1 MTNPMGKQKSNG
13 RAGGVQSLTRALSI
27 IKFVASQSGGATLS
41 DIARQTALPVST
53 THRLLTTLQQDRFVH
68 FDPQGARWT
77 IGTGAVVV
85 GNAYLQARDLARTAR
100 PFLRRLMEGS
110 GETANFAILDGDMAV
125 YLGQAES
132 RQTMR
137 AICTVGGRVFL
148 HGSALGKSMLSLMSA
163 EEVSRVLSVKGM
175 RRLTG
180 RTVGTASQIATELS
194 EVRKAG
200 FAIDDEE
207 YSPGLRCVAA
217 AVTDHDGLPL
227 GAISISGPS
236 VRIRRDRL
244 RKLGT
249 FVRSMA
255 EELTAELGGRRVLAV
270 SPEPSN
276 VWKSATSKI
285 SASRE
290 GRTSKNRRSA
300 PRSPR

>member
-1 MTNPMGKQKSNG
+1 
-13 RAGGVQSLTRALSI
+13 
-27 IKFVASQSGGATLS
+27 
-41 DIARQTALPVST
+41 
-53 THRLLTTLQQDRFVH
+53 
-68 FDPQGARWT
+68 
-77 IGTGAVVV
+77 
-85 GNAYLQARDLARTAR
+85 
-100 PFLRRLMEGS
+100 MEGS
-110 GETANFAILDGDMAV
+110 GETANFAILDGDMTV
-125 YLGQAES
+125 YLGQVES

-148 HGSALGKSMLSLMSA
+148 HGSALGKSMLSLMSG
-163 EEVSRVLSVKGM
+163 EEASRVLSVKGM

-180 RTVGTASQIATELS
+180 HRVGTASQIAIELG

-217 AVTDHDGLPL
+217 AVTDHNGLPL

-255 EELTAELGGRRVLAV
+255 EELTAELGGRRVPAA
-270 SPEPSN
+270 SHESSN
-276 VWKSATSKI
+276 VGKSAASKI

-290 GRTSKNRRSA
+290 GRTGENRGSA
-300 PRSPR
+300 PRSSR